1 MKKDKVDAGFEQLES
16 IASGFRASQVL
27 FTAVRLRLFDALK
40 NGQKNAEQLAKIVG
54 ADSRGITILCNALA
68 GLDLIKKHG
77 NSYGLSLLARKYLLT
92 DSPYSQQAIWLHNAA
107 LYEKWGKLFDVVKTG
122 KPIQWD
128 EVSKDLQADEQ
139 SFARAMASTASFLA
153 RETAEAIDLRNTK
166 TMLDIGG
173 GPGIY
178 AIEFAKRQPELKVTV
193 MDNAPTLEVARENI
207 KKAGL
212 LDRIELKPGNALT
225 DDLGASYDLIL
236 MSNVIHQYS
245 NEENTKLIKRAARAL
260 NSGGKLLIKD
270 FILNPCRTK
279 PIKASLFAINMLVNT
294 EKGNCYTVD
303 DIKAWFKSAALKPSR
318 VIIFQSPTK
327 IVIGRKK

>member
-1 MKKDKVDAGFEQLES
+1 L
-16 IASGFRASQVL
+16 
-27 FTAVRLRLFDALK
+27 
-40 NGQKNAEQLAKIVG
+40 N
-54 ADSRGITILCNALA
+54 
-68 GLDLIKKHG
+68 LIKKRG
-77 NSYGLSLLARKYLLT
+77 NSYGLSLLAKKYLLT
-92 DSPYSQQAIWLHNAA
+92 DSPYSQHAIWLHNAA

-128 EVSKDLQADEQ
+128 EVSTDLQADEQ

-178 AIEFAKRQPELKVTV
+178 AIEFAKRQPELKVTI

-245 NEENTKLIKRAARAL
+245 NEENTKLIKRAAKAL
-260 NSGGKLLIKD
+260 NNGGCLYVKD
-270 FILNPCRTK
+270 FILNPSRIT

-303 DIKAWFKSAALKPSR
+303 DIKAWLKSAGLKPSG
-318 VIIFQSPTK
+318 VILLQPPTK